1 MSDSSFQPNSRLLLS
16 EWKTEYLTNAI
27 NSKRAEFTGEI
38 TVQHKD
44 EKQFVCFTFECGILT
59 AVNIGENK

>member
-1 MSDSSFQPNSRLLLS
+1 MPNNTFQPSSRLLLS

-44 EKQFVCFTFECGILT
+44 EKQIVCFTFECGILT
-59 AVNIGENK
+59 SVNVGE